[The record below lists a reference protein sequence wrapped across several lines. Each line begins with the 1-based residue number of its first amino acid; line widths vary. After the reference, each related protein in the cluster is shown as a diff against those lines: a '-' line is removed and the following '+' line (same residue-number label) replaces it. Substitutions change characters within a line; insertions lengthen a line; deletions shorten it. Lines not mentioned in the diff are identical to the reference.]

1 MKLLLA
7 PDIQKRIDFLV
18 PELELD
24 YIDHRNLI
32 CFRST
37 GSTGRAYAR
46 IWSLPKIWQMGL
58 GIEPHY
64 CIEVISEKF
73 DKQSLDEQEKILIHE
88 LLHIPKNFS
97 GALVPHRTH
106 KHRSFRHYHDHVDEL
121 YKTLTRKSYDNHSR

>member
-1 MKLLLA
+1 MNLSLA
-7 PDIQKRIDFLV
+7 PDIQKRIKFLV
-18 PELELD
+18 KELD
-24 YIDHRNLI
+24 LTYISAKNLI

-58 GIEPHY
+58 NIEAHY

-73 DKQSLDEQEKILIHE
+73 DRQYLDEQEKILIHE

-106 KHRSFRHYHDHVDEL
+106 KNRTFRHYHDHVDEL
-121 YKTLTRKSYDNHSR
+121 YKQLRKKSYD

>member
-1 MKLLLA
+1 MNLKTA
-7 PDIQKRIDFLV
+7 PDIQKRIRFLV
-18 PELELD
+18 KELELK
-24 YIDHRNLI
+24 YISAKNLF

-58 GIEPHY
+58 SIEAHY

-73 DKQSLDEQEKILIHE
+73 DRQSLDEQEKILIHE

-106 KHRSFRHYHDHVDEL
+106 KHRSFKHYHDHVDEL
-121 YKTLTRKSYDNHSR
+121 YKQLRKKSYT